1 MTCADGSPA
10 DDKPATGLLRLEV
23 IEPIAL
29 SLALEETPEA
39 GSPRAALVWARQQ
52 GFAWVQLDA
61 TQGGIRPRELGGSA
75 RRDLAATASRSGV
88 RISGLDLWIPPEH
101 FLDSETMDRAVS
113 AVVDAAGL
121 LGELVHLGA
130 SPMGSPVSILLPEG
144 VASSVVAAIGAA
156 ADRAGVLIADHAVE
170 PATGVGVDPA
180 LHLLAGRDPAQSV
193 AGKGS
198 GLAIG
203 SGLVAARLSDANAMG
218 RCAVGSGKLDVLSYA
233 VALSTAEWRS
243 TVTVD
248 VRGLPD
254 TRAGV
259 ARAVDA
265 WRDATT
271 MPTDFS

>member
-1 MTCADGSPA
+1 M
-10 DDKPATGLLRLEV
+10 

-39 GSPRAALVWARQQ
+39 ASPRAALVWAREQ

-61 TQGGIRPRELGGSA
+61 TRRGIRPRELEGSA

-101 FLDSETMDRAVS
+101 FLDTRTVDRAVS
-113 AVVDAAGL
+113 AVIEAAGL

-130 SPMGSPVSILLPEG
+130 SPMGAPVSILLPEG
-144 VASSVVAAIGAA
+144 VASSVVAAIDAA
-156 ADRAGVLIADHAVE
+156 ADKAGVLIADHAVE
-170 PATGVGVDPA
+170 PATGAGVDPA
-180 LHLLAGRDPAQSV
+180 LHLMAGHDPTKAV
-193 AGKGS
+193 AGDAS
-198 GLAIG
+198 AIVTR

-233 VALSTAEWRS
+233 VALSTAKWRS

-254 TRAGV
+254 PRVGI
-259 ARAVDA
+259 ARAVEA